1 LDLNPV
7 SKKEAREDN
16 RHTEKMNRRE
26 QSGTITTQGIPKAT
40 GSWERQ
46 EKVLP

>member
-1 LDLNPV
+1 
-7 SKKEAREDN
+7 
-16 RHTEKMNRRE
+16 MNRRE